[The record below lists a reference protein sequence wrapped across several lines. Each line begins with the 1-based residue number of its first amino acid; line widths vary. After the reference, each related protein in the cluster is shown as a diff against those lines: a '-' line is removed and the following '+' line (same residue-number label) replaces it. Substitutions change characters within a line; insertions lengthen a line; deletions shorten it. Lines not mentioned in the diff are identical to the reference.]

1 MPVRGFYYDEK
12 LGSYAHDFR
21 IRGHRFRGS
30 LETADRREA
39 ERRTKAK
46 RAEAQAVAPQIA
58 GAAPMTFAV
67 ASTRWFVEAGGKRKR
82 ASEVER
88 YLAWLQP
95 KVGRKTLIK
104 DIDDNLVTQLVTMR
118 EADGVKAATIN
129 RTVLEPLKAILYRAR
144 DLWGQSVP
152 KIQWK
157 LHRKAEPAERVRELT
172 DDEEQRLVAAFRE
185 DYRPLLQFAIL
196 SAMRMDE
203 LVRMEWEHVDWGGR
217 RLRLIG
223 KGGKIA
229 SIPLTTPMERILR
242 GVHWHGA
249 VGAVWLYEPKRRQA
263 GEVADLAP
271 RPITYQGLK
280 TEFRRAR
287 ARAGLPSTRT
297 DELMGYRFHDNRHT
311 GITRLVRD
319 SGNLKLGSE
328 LARHSSIATTMKYA
342 HATEDDLR
350 SAMESAHSSRE
361 SSREA
366 VAPVENVSKIKRKK

>member
-1 MPVRGFYYDEK
+1 MPVRGFYYDDK
-12 LGSYAHDFR
+12 LGSYVHDFR
-21 IRGHRFRGS
+21 VRGHRFRGS

-67 ASTRWFVEAGGKRKR
+67 ASTRWFVEAGGKRGR
-82 ASEVER
+82 SGEVER

-95 KVGRKTLIK
+95 KIGRKTPIK
-104 DIDDNLVTQLVTMR
+104 DISDNIVAQLVTMR

-129 RTVLEPLKAILYRAR
+129 RTVLEPLRAILYRAR
-144 DLWGQSVP
+144 DIWGQSVQ

-157 LHRKAEPAERVRELT
+157 LHRKAEPAERVRELS
-172 DDEEQRLVAAFRE
+172 DDEEKRLVEAFRT

-196 SAMRMDE
+196 SALRMDE

-217 RLRLIG
+217 RLRLKG

-229 SIPLTTPMERILR
+229 TIPITTPMDRILR
-242 GVHWHGA
+242 AVHSHGA
-249 VGAVWLYEPKRRQA
+249 SGPVWLYEPKRRQA
-263 GEVADLAP
+263 GEVTDLSP
-271 RPITYQGLK
+271 RPITYEGLK

-287 ARAGLPSTRT
+287 KRAGLTSTRA
-297 DELMGYRFHDNRHT
+297 DDLMGFRFHDNRHT
-311 GITRLVRD
+311 GITRLVRA
-319 SGNLKLGSE
+319 SGNLKLGKE

-350 SAMESAHSSRE
+350 DAMESAHSSRE
-361 SSREA
+361 NSQSAELQDEIA
-366 VAPVENVSKIKRKK
+366 SNIKRIG